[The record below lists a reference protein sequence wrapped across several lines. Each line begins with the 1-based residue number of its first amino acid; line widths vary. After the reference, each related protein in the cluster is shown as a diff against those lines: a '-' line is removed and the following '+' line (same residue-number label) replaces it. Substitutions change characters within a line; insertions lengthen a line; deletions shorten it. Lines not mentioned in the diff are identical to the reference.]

1 MRPLQQNDVF
11 HAIAHPAR
19 RTILILLR
27 TGEKRASELAEPFG
41 VSFSAVS
48 QHLKILKE
56 AALVAER
63 REGRNRVYQLHPDQL
78 QEVWAWADEFRR
90 LLERRGWTPS
100 SSTSI
105 GNTRRRN
112 SPHRER
118 RRRRGE
124 TSQLRLTESE
134 HPSHQRGPPRMAAG
148 ETLRKR

>member
-78 QEVWAWADEFRR
+78 QEVWAWADEFRAFWNAR
-90 LLERRGWTPS
+90 LDALEQHLDRKYSEKKRPAP
-100 SSTSI
+100 
-105 GNTRRRN
+105 RKKKKRRN
-112 SPHRER
+112 
-118 RRRRGE
+118 
-124 TSQLRLTESE
+124 
-134 HPSHQRGPPRMAAG
+134 
-148 ETLRKR
+148 